1 MSYSHAADGRL
12 APALHAA
19 LHRFAKPWYRLRAAH
34 VFRDETTLHPTP
46 RLWESIRTA
55 IDRSTFFILLAS
67 PDAAASPWVEREM
80 AYWLETHAVERTLI
94 VLTDGEVAWDPDSG
108 AFDPART
115 TALPEPLMRAFDE
128 EPLWLDL
135 RWARS
140 ETDLSLGHPRFRDA
154 VAELAAALHGR
165 SKDALVGEDVRQHRR
180 TRRIA
185 WSAASALGVLAV
197 VSSVAARLAIQQRN
211 EAERQRAAAVE
222 QSRIAL
228 ARQLAAE
235 STSVG
240 ALFPDRLPL
249 AALLALESARRYES
263 FAGNQALRAALSLL
277 PRPVRSFPYDAFGL
291 GRVRALAF
299 SPDGAWLAAARD
311 EGGTDLFQLHEG
323 RAAGTLHPD
332 ADPITVDLVPDGYEP
347 PDSQNRTEAT
357 AVAFGPAGRFLA
369 TAGNDGV
376 ARLWETASARELLR
390 VEIGGRIRT
399 VAVSPDGR
407 RLAIGGED
415 GRARVFA
422 AADGRPLE
430 ALDRASEVRHH
441 AVAHQE
447 EVRVV
452 AFSPDGRRLAALST
466 DGGVSLSAADTGE
479 AARTWYAGSAGLGL
493 AFSRDGR
500 RLATAN
506 GDYAYV
512 WDVETGEQLFRATHA
527 PSREEIGS
535 PEFYVDVVAFS
546 PDGEYLA
553 TAGGDTARVWSLET
567 RQERIRLEHSAPVSA
582 VAFGPDGT
590 TLSTGSYDGTARL
603 WELPSGRERLRAT
616 HPGGAEVVVFGP
628 DGAQVASGG
637 SDGEVTVWSLDRGD
651 RVAATTHRDEVQAV
665 AFSPDGT
672 RVASAD
678 RAELRVWSSAGVV
691 DRALRDVVYGA
702 GALAFSHDGRLLAG
716 RARQPYLFTLDW
728 ATGAAPST
736 LATFRDIGD
745 VVLGPRHI
753 LAGARDVGSVRIW
766 ETASGRE
773 LPPVGTAG
781 LRAIAADPSRTKLAI
796 KQTDEDGTGA
806 IRLRSVAGGGDDG
819 RLPIDQSRGGEFAV
833 HPGGRLLAI
842 SVFEPAAPEARGTDH
857 FVEVWD
863 VAAAR
868 RLARI
873 RQDDVVAFVAFDR
886 SGARLLTIAGNFA
899 TDRRQIE
906 VWDWASER
914 LLARLR
920 HEEEIDRVRFGSDPD
935 SAATVSAGRVY
946 VWKLSTGDLLSQ
958 IVDGG
963 YVRDVQ
969 FSPDGRL
976 VLTGG
981 ADGTAAIWL
990 WQTADLRAEACRRL
1004 TRNLTPEEWQQY
1016 LGATP
1021 YEPTCPGLAGDG
1033 PVDAVPRDAP
1043 R

>member
-67 PDAAASPWVEREM
+67 PDAAASPWVEREI

-299 SPDGAWLAAARD
+299 SPDGAWLAVARD

-332 ADPITVDLVPDGYEP
+332 ADPNTVDLVPDGYEP

-422 AADGRPLE
+422 AADGRPLGS
-430 ALDRASEVRHH
+430 LDGASEVRHH
-441 AVAHQE
+441 AVEHEE

-452 AFSPDGRRLAALST
+452 AFSRDGRRLAALST
-466 DGGVSLSAADTGE
+466 DGGISLSAADTGDV
-479 AARTWYAGSAGLGL
+479 ARAWYAGSTGLGL
-493 AFSRDGR
+493 AFSPDGR

-506 GDYAYV
+506 GDFAFV

-527 PSREEIGS
+527 PSQAEIGS
-535 PEFYVDVVAFS
+535 PRFYVDVVAFS
-546 PDGEYLA
+546 PDGRYLA
-553 TAGGDTARVWSLET
+553 TAGGDTARVWDLET
-567 RQERIRLEHSAPVSA
+567 RQELLRLTHSAQVSA

-616 HPGGAEVVVFGP
+616 HPGGAEVVMFGP
-628 DGAQVASGG
+628 DGTQVASGG
-637 SDGEVTVWSLDRGD
+637 SDGAINVWSLDPGD
-651 RVAATTHRDEVQAV
+651 RVASTTHRDEVRAV

-672 RVASAD
+672 RMATAD
-678 RAELRVWSSAGVV
+678 SAELRVWSSSGVV

-702 GALAFSHDGRLLAG
+702 GALAFSQDGRLLAG
-716 RARQPYLFTLDW
+716 SARQPSLFTIDW
-728 ATGAAPST
+728 SSGGAPSA
-736 LATFRDIGD
+736 LATFRDVGD
-745 VVLGPRHI
+745 IILGPQYI
-753 LAGARDVGSVRIW
+753 VAGARDFGSVRIW
-766 ETASGRE
+766 DTRSGRE
-773 LPPVGTAG
+773 LPPIDTAG
-781 LRAIAADPSRTKLAI
+781 LRDLALDPLRATVAIAE
-796 KQTDEDGTGA
+796 TDERGAGA
-806 IRLRSVAGGGDDG
+806 IRLRSLAGSGDGGQLAIDEG
-819 RLPIDQSRGGEFAV
+819 RGSEFAV
-833 HPGGRLLAI
+833 HPGGQLLAV
-842 SVFEPAAPEARGTDH
+842 SASEARGPDERGNDY

-868 RLARI
+868 RLARLPQ
-873 RQDDVVAFVAFDR
+873 RDVVAFVAFDR
-886 SGARLLTIAGNFA
+886 SGARVLTVAGNFA
-899 TDRRQIE
+899 ADQRQLE

-914 LLARLR
+914 RLARLT
-920 HEEEIDRVRFGSDPD
+920 HEEEIGRVRFSTDPD
-935 SAATVSAGRVY
+935 IAATVSAGRVY
-946 VWKLSTGDLLSQ
+946 LWKLSTGQLLSQ
-958 IVDGG
+958 IADGG
-963 YVRDVQ
+963 YVRDLQ
-969 FSPDGRL
+969 FSPDGRFL
-976 VLTGG
+976 LTGG
-981 ADGTAAIWL
+981 ADGTAAVWL
-990 WQTADLRAEACRRL
+990 WQTPDLQAEACRRL
-1004 TRNLTPEEWQQY
+1004 TRNLTMEEWQQY
-1016 LGATP
+1016 MGALP
-1021 YEPTCPGLAGDG
+1021 YEPTCPGFA
-1033 PVDAVPRDAP
+1033 AVEPLP
-1043 R
+1043 SP

>member
-19 LHRFAKPWYRLRAAH
+19 LHRFAKPWYRLRAVH
-34 VFRDETTLHPTP
+34 VFRDQTTLHPTP
-46 RLWESIRTA
+46 RLWESIRAA

-67 PDAAASPWVEREM
+67 PDAAASPWVEREV
-80 AYWLETHAVERTLI
+80 AYWLQTHLVERMLI
-94 VLTDGEVAWDPDSG
+94 VVTDGTIAWDPASG

-115 TALPEPLMRAFDE
+115 TALPGPLIRAFDE

-140 ETDLSLGHPRFRDA
+140 ETDLSLGHPRFQNA

-165 SKDALVGEDVRQHRR
+165 SKDTLVGEDVRQHRR

-185 WSAASALGVLAV
+185 WSAASALGVLAL
-197 VSSVAARLAIQQRN
+197 VSSVAARVAIQQRN
-211 EAERQRAAAVE
+211 EAETQRAAAVE

-235 STSVG
+235 SSSIG

-249 AALLALESARRYES
+249 AALLAVESTRRYES
-263 FAGNQALRAALSLL
+263 FAGNQALRTALAPL
-277 PRPVRSFPYDAFGL
+277 PRLVRSFPYDPFGD

-299 SPDGAWLAAARD
+299 SPDGAWLAVARD
-311 EGGTDLFQLHEG
+311 NGGTDLFQLHEG
-323 RAAGTLHPD
+323 RRAGTLHPD
-332 ADPITVDLVPDGYEP
+332 SDPITLDLVPEGYEP
-347 PDSQNRTEAT
+347 SDSQNREEAT
-357 AVAFGPAGRFLA
+357 TVAFGPAGRFVA
-369 TAGNDGV
+369 TGGNDGV
-376 ARLWETASARELLR
+376 ARVWETASGRELLR
-390 VEIGGRIRT
+390 VEVGGRIRT

-407 RLAIGGED
+407 HLAIGSED

-422 AADGRPLE
+422 AADGRPLGSLE
-430 ALDRASEVRHH
+430 RTSEVRNH
-441 AVAHQE
+441 AVAHDE

-452 AFSPDGRRLAALST
+452 AFSPAGHHLAALST
-466 DGGVSLSAADTGE
+466 DGGISLSAVDTGKV
-479 AARTWYAGSAGLGL
+479 ARMWYAGSAGLAL

-506 GDYAYV
+506 GNFAYV
-512 WDVETGEQLFRATHA
+512 WDVETGQQLFRATHA
-527 PSREEIGS
+527 PTRADIGS
-535 PEFYVDVVAFS
+535 LEFYVDVVAFS

-553 TAGGDTARVWSLET
+553 TAGGDTARVWTLET
-567 RQERIRLEHSAPVSA
+567 QQERVRLEHSAPVSA

-616 HPGGAEVVVFGP
+616 HPGGAEVVMFGP

-637 SDGEVTVWSLDRGD
+637 SDGQVNVWSLDRGD
-651 RVAATTHRDEVQAV
+651 RVASTTHRNEVQVV

-678 RAELRVWSSAGVV
+678 RDELRVWSSAGVV
-691 DRALRDVVYGA
+691 DLALRDVVYGA

-716 RARQPYLFTLDW
+716 RARAPYLFSLDW
-728 ATGAAPST
+728 ATGAAPSM
-736 LATFRDIGD
+736 LATSRDVGD
-745 VVLGPRHI
+745 VVLGARHI
-753 LAGARDVGSVRIW
+753 LAEARDSGNVRVW

-773 LPPVGTAG
+773 LAPAAAAG
-781 LRAIAADPSRTKLAI
+781 VRAIKQDPASTTLAI
-796 KQTDEDGTGA
+796 KHADAHGTGA
-806 IRLRSVAGGGDDG
+806 IRLRSIAGARDVGQ
-819 RLPIDQSRGGEFAV
+819 LPIDRSRGDEFAV
-833 HPGGRLLAI
+833 HPGGRLLAV
-842 SVFEPAAPEARGTDH
+842 SVSIPKTPDERGNH
-857 FVEVWD
+857 QFVEVWD
-863 VAAAR
+863 VPAAR

-873 RQDDVVAFVAFDR
+873 PQDDVVAFVAFDR
-886 SGARLLTIAGNFA
+886 SGQRLLTIVGSFA
-899 TDRRQIE
+899 TERRQIQ

-914 LLARLR
+914 LLGRMR
-920 HEEEIDRVRFGSDPD
+920 HEEEIERVRFGGDPD
-935 SAATVSAGRVY
+935 LVATVSAGRVY
-946 VWKLSTGDLLSQ
+946 LWKLPTGELLGQ
-958 IVDGG
+958 IADGG

-976 VLTGG
+976 ILTGA

-990 WQTADLRAEACRRL
+990 WKTADLRAEACRRL
-1004 TRNLTPEEWQQY
+1004 TRNLTREEWQQY

-1021 YEPTCPGLAGDG
+1021 YEPTCPGLDGDG
-1033 PVDAVPRDAP
+1033 PVHAAEQEAP